1 MLWVPGIH
9 LRNGLSTAQL
19 ELGFFFLFFFQYFFH
34 IWWFFE
40 VSQCSTLKWSSD
52 MGNILGGKLMNPCST
67 CAQPIYISQW
77 HFQNSGP
84 ISIIW
89 NQVHTAYNTKN
100 SEKNIACLVEMRF
113 GYLILRCLP
122 NCDILRIFKSES
134 LYIAP
139 NGVKSKPR
147 LHKKICQNIP
157 TYISEIFSISEFQKC
172 GVQPSDG

>member
-1 MLWVPGIH
+1 
-9 LRNGLSTAQL
+9 
-19 ELGFFFLFFFQYFFH
+19 
-34 IWWFFE
+34 
-40 VSQCSTLKWSSD
+40 
-52 MGNILGGKLMNPCST
+52 MNPCST

-147 LHKKICQNIP
+147 LHKKNMPKYTYLHIRNFFYFRIPKMWCSTKRWLKLPKTKLRRTWQFSNCQTYLPTLGSYPLPTGWSIWNIQNL
-157 TYISEIFSISEFQKC
+157 I
-172 GVQPSDG
+172 